1 MRKLAGILVVLSL
14 VSAGCQTKEPP
25 ADAQSAVKS
34 TRYEDLL
41 ALWRQFRDF
50 QKPNAVEGV
59 PDYTPRAMSAQ
70 RLRAG
75 EFLKRLAAIEPSG
88 WPIDRQVDYHIVRA
102 ELNGFDFDH
111 RVLRPWSKDPCFYAV
126 LETSEPDVPAR
137 EGPQIFGALCLSDFS
152 FPLNK
157 EQLSIFA
164 GKLRA
169 IPGILAQAKS
179 NLTEI
184 SNDQRLLGIRQK
196 RDEIADLDRLAQ
208 RLKPLHPDL
217 TPIIAEATKAVEGFR
232 EWLENQTAL
241 PKTPSGIGVAA
252 FDWTMK
258 NIHYVP
264 YTWAQQLELVQREL
278 ERSLAYLKLEE
289 QRNRDLPPLEPS
301 KTLEEQQRRVAE
313 GNAYFF
319 KFLRE
324 HDIFTVPEYM
334 RLNAEVRSF
343 IPPERRDFFSQVD
356 YRDVLPLHCHSIHWL
371 EKQRE
376 KFNTHP
382 LRGVPL
388 LYNIWDSRAEGLA
401 TGFEEFMMG
410 AGLFDKNPRSR
421 ELVYIM
427 LAFRCI
433 RALCDLR
440 LHSNEW
446 TVEDAVKFA
455 VEATPFG
462 WTKPESAT
470 IWGDLAIYLNQPGYG
485 TSYVVGKN
493 QFEKLLADVA
503 KQKGG
508 AFSVKTFL
516 DDYFARGIIPASLI
530 RWEMTGSDDEIKIL
544 LSENGR
550 KPHKGF

>member
-14 VSAGCQTKEPP
+14 ISAGFMTKEPP
-25 ADAQSAVKS
+25 ADAQSAAKS
-34 TRYEDLL
+34 TRYEDVL

-50 QKPNAVEGV
+50 QKPNVVEGV
-59 PDYTPRAMSAQ
+59 PDYSPKAMSAQ
-70 RLRAG
+70 KLQAG
-75 EFLKRLAAIEPSG
+75 ELLKRLAAIDPAG
-88 WPIDRQVDYHIVRA
+88 WPVDRQVDYHIVRA
-102 ELNGFDFDH
+102 EFNGFDFDH

-126 LETSEPDVPAR
+126 IETSEPDVPAR
-137 EGPQIFGALCLSDFS
+137 EGPQIFGTLCLSDFS
-152 FPLNK
+152 FPLDK
-157 EQLSIFA
+157 EQHFIFA

-179 NLTEI
+179 NLTEV
-184 SNDQRLLGIRQK
+184 SNDQKLLGIRQK
-196 RDEIADLDRLAQ
+196 RDEGAGLDRLGE
-208 RLKPLHPDL
+208 RLKGQHPDL
-217 TPIIAEATKAVEGFR
+217 VPLIVEAKKAVSNFR
-232 EWLENQTAL
+232 EWLENQTGL
-241 PKTPSGIGVAA
+241 PKTPSGIGIAEY
-252 FDWTMK
+252 DWTME

-301 KTLEEQQRRVAE
+301 RTLEEQQRRLAE

-324 HDIFTVPEYM
+324 RDIFTVPEYM
-334 RLNAEVRSF
+334 HLSTEVRSF
-343 IPPERRDFFSQVD
+343 VPPERRDFFSQVD
-356 YRDVLPLHCHSIHWL
+356 YRDVLSLRCHSIHWL

-382 LRGVPL
+382 LRSVPL

-410 AGLFDKNPRSR
+410 AGLFDRNPRSR

-427 LAFRCI
+427 LAFRSI

-455 VEATPFG
+455 VETTPFG
-462 WTKPESAT
+462 WAKPDGAT
-470 IWGDLAIYLNQPGYG
+470 IWGDMAIYLNQPGYG

-503 KQKGG
+503 RQKGG
-508 AFSVKTFL
+508 AFRVKAFL
-516 DDYFARGIIPASLI
+516 DDYFTRGIIPASLI
-530 RWEMTGSDDEIKIL
+530 RWEMTGLDDEMKIL
-544 LSENGR
+544 LSEDR
-550 KPHKGF
+550 RETPKR

>member
-14 VSAGCQTKEPP
+14 ISAACVTKEPP
-25 ADAQSAVKS
+25 TETQSAGKS

-50 QKPNAVEGV
+50 QKPNVAEGV
-59 PDYTPRAMSAQ
+59 PDYTATAMSTQ
-70 RLRAG
+70 KLQAG
-75 EFLKRLAAIEPSG
+75 EFLKRLAGIDPSG
-88 WPIDRQVDYHIVRA
+88 WPVDRQVDYHIVRA

-137 EGPQIFGALCLSDFS
+137 EGPQIFGTLCLSDFS
-152 FPLNK
+152 FPLDK
-157 EQLSIFA
+157 EQRVIFA
-164 GKLRA
+164 AKLRA

-196 RDEIADLDRLAQ
+196 QDEGTELERLVE
-208 RLKPLHPDL
+208 RLKSQHPDL
-217 TPIIAEATKAVEGFR
+217 VPLIVAATKAVEDFR
-232 EWLENQTAL
+232 SWLENKTGL
-241 PKTPSGIGVAA
+241 PKTPSGIGIAEY
-252 FDWTMK
+252 DWTMK

-264 YTWAQQLELVQREL
+264 YTWAQQLELVRREL

-301 KTLEEQQRRVAE
+301 KTLEERQRRLAE

-324 HDIFTVPEYM
+324 HDIFAVAEYM
-334 RLNAEVRSF
+334 RLNTEVRSF

-356 YRDVLPLHCHSIHWL
+356 YRDVLPLRCHSIHWL

-376 KFNTHP
+376 KFNNHP

-421 ELVYIM
+421 ELVYVM
-427 LAFRCI
+427 LAFRSI

-446 TVEDAVKFA
+446 TVEDAVKSA
-455 VEATPFG
+455 AEMTPFG
-462 WTKPESAT
+462 WAKPDGAT
-470 IWGDLAIYLNQPGYG
+470 IWGDLTIYLNQPGYG

-493 QFEKLLADVA
+493 QFERLLADVA
-503 KQKGG
+503 RQKGG
-508 AFSVKTFL
+508 EFRIKAFF

-530 RWEMTGSDDEIKIL
+530 RWEMTGLDDEMKIL
-544 LSENGR
+544 LSEDR
-550 KPHKGF
+550 REAQKR